1 MNKAFQ
7 ESHAQGIVM
16 VKLAIMKLLLSH
28 SVALIFKDLLL
39 PIQYDD
45 DSASTV

>member
-1 MNKAFQ
+1 MIK
-7 ESHAQGIVM
+7 M

-39 PIQYDD
+39 SIQYDED
-45 DSASTV
+45 PQLPLSDLVPTAGLK